1 MKKHLKFLIIII
13 FYLWSFNSI
22 FPLIYNIDFLMICF
36 KKFFFALESNPM
48 LNLIWFLNTSVIY
61 KSIKNKNKLFILTKR
76 LYAPVS
82 RSIVRVWNKLITLH
96 MPRGDENV
104 SIEVKAAATTPTP
117 NIEIDVTA
125 TVLSVQY
132 ICWSEVVVLF
142 VVLFVVFEV
151 VVCKVHA

>member
-1 MKKHLKFLIIII
+1 
-13 FYLWSFNSI
+13 
-22 FPLIYNIDFLMICF
+22 
-36 KKFFFALESNPM
+36 
-48 LNLIWFLNTSVIY
+48 
-61 KSIKNKNKLFILTKR
+61 
-76 LYAPVS
+76 
-82 RSIVRVWNKLITLH
+82 

-104 SIEVKAAATTPTP
+104 IIEVKAAATTPTP

-125 TVLSVQY
+125 TVLSVQD